1 MPPSLPRSERT
12 VLLDDLT
19 VDVGPALH
27 ATNPLPGAAPDTDAA
42 AEAEAVE
49 AAAADDAAEA
59 ADDAAAAAAVVAP
72 AASSRVASGRS
83 LSEAA
88 ATSDDAR
95 SGDAPSTDPGPGDV
109 ASGVAGEGD
118 AASSTSSPQVAAQP
132 TPTSRRQRRR
142 VQREQ
147 RRAEPVR
154 RREDGNDPPIPGAT
168 QVVEAATAEHAISQ
182 VHQQLGA
189 NARILEAKLVR
200 RGGFGGFFAREF
212 VQLHVAP
219 GESGSASEV
228 ADPDD
233 SGGSATSIDGVD
245 LADTDQVR
253 RHWITEWGGTDL
265 FTGAAPSNG
274 HAAADGPDTRSPVDR
289 LLASGEL
296 IDDPDADSGD
306 FAAFLRRHL
315 GEPTDDAAAAPTG
328 AVNGTANGAVNG
340 TAPAQ
345 PPADPQGP
353 RTWAEYLKT
362 RPGPVGAPV
371 AWPQI
376 DAEGCE
382 VIRPPPADEQPAL
395 VPEPPAVPVPEPIG
409 SVAGSVDAAAE
420 SCAPAAA
427 PDADLREDAGDRPVD
442 VHEHGPDQ
450 ATSGTPESGGSLDS
464 DEGAAPSESVPAPCF
479 QDGAVRWSA
488 VGLLRLGLPRTFVD
502 TVEVDD
508 SDDDLAWTA
517 ALTAALRNLCGPLPD
532 HPSVMVGS
540 LASTV
545 AEEARVP
552 TANSPLWLRSLR
564 SQRWVHLVVGGDGWR
579 DWLEEEPLAVS
590 WARSEDLP
598 EAIRCAAE
606 LGLRLGFGPMG
617 GTVRR
622 AHPMDVAL
630 AVRELVD
637 GR

>member
-27 ATNPLPGAAPDTDAA
+27 ATNPLTGAAPDTDAA
-42 AEAEAVE
+42 AEAADAAAVE
-49 AAAADDAAEA
+49 AAEAAEA
-59 ADDAAAAAAVVAP
+59 D
-72 AASSRVASGRS
+72 
-83 LSEAA
+83 

-315 GEPTDDAAAAPTG
+315 GEPTDDAAAAPNGAANGTANGAVNGTATG

-382 VIRPPPADEQPAL
+382 VIRPSPADEQPAL

-450 ATSGTPESGGSLDS
+450 ATSGTPESGGSPDS
-464 DEGAAPSESVPAPCF
+464 DEGAALSESVAAPCF

-502 TVEVDD
+502 TVKVHDP
-508 SDDDLAWTA
+508 DDDLAWTA